1 MLKYQWEF
9 YKMKFISK
17 LLALVALMPFAFGSN
32 DTLVAFEKSNSD
44 VLTYARIDDE
54 NTEQLFADLADQ
66 DATPIYL
73 ESNYSSYYF
82 KNLNTNFG
90 NNKYGTCSY
99 VSIGMLLSFYDSYWD
114 DSFIDETY
122 DVKAEFESDRQSL
135 ADFDLI
141 PSNVN
146 SPGILFE
153 PNQLVDGLAIDSYYD
168 VIEQYSDTY
177 FQFKLIDLAMSIFG
191 EAKFDGSDSSLGM
204 QQSDVANLLSYYLSK
219 VSNISSDK
227 ASVKTFASSD
237 DELIKS
243 QMIEQIVDG
252 TPVILR
258 AKESASNAGH
268 AMIAYDYN
276 ENTGEIYVH
285 TGWRD
290 ETDNIA
296 LTHVAL
302 SDLPYDDLL
311 DVTYIQISDS
321 FEHSHALNYH
331 SSYGDNM
338 CACSYIYPR
347 EIELTS
353 GNFGDTLPT
362 FEWMSLHNEKWFPAY
377 DLKLEFS
384 ILDSNRH
391 SKLSTSRIDANSYSL
406 SQEEWDLIRFDIPGS
421 TYNILVNIDEESG
434 LFGSDDYWCR
444 KSFSKPLEYEYVPYI
459 NPDEYGFADAYPSD
473 YDTSITFINH
483 EAHNNGEFQTRR
495 YRTGYIHNEYIVLSP
510 IRKGYNHAFIEY
522 RFNKPINRID
532 VQLSHWRE
540 YSKEQLDSSNGKAE
554 VQAYIDGDWVCQ
566 LDLLADS
573 TDLPRNRNQPNTY
586 KIILDEPTY
595 NIRFYAETF
604 TTPTNDS
611 NLGRICIGNLA
622 YYECDGLPTSGYE
635 LDYNPS
641 IWQGATMS
649 NNCYGYALNNQV
661 HPGTNTVWYKQQPGE
676 YSKTNDY
683 PFTKEILKNAVTQ
696 DFALYNIDFGTKL
709 IFKEV
714 GKYSVV
720 PEGTCKVAL
729 VSYSGDYHWYRQD
742 SDGYWSHKPGT
753 TAVRRTDNSG
763 DLILDPE
770 TCDRGSYTNFLGF
783 YAVTPWN
790 NLYQA

>member
-1 MLKYQWEF
+1 ML
-9 YKMKFISK
+9 
-17 LLALVALMPFAFGSN
+17 LTALIPFTFGSN
-32 DTLVAFEKSNSD
+32 DTLVAYNRSNSENI
-44 VLTYARIDDE
+44 LAYAHIGEEDTD
-54 NTEQLFADLADQ
+54 QLFDELADK
-66 DATPIYL
+66 DATPIFL
-73 ESNYSSYYF
+73 DNNYSSYYF
-82 KNLNTNFG
+82 KNLYTNFG

-99 VSIGMLLSFYDSYWD
+99 VSLGMLLSFYDSYWD
-114 DSFIDETY
+114 DSFISETY
-122 DVKAEFESDRQSL
+122 DVKAEFESNRQLL

-153 PNQLVDGLAIDSYYD
+153 PNSLVDYLTVDDYYD
-168 VIEQYSDTY
+168 IINEYSDTY
-177 FQFKLIDLAMSIFG
+177 FQFKLIDFAMSIFG

-204 QQSDVANLLSYYLSK
+204 QQSDIAFLLATYLNE
-219 VSNISSDK
+219 VSNITSDK
-227 ASVKTFASSD
+227 ASVQTYANSN
-237 DELIKS
+237 DELIKD
-243 QMIEQIVDG
+243 QMIERIIDG

-258 AKESASNAGH
+258 AKESTSNAGH
-268 AMIAYDYN
+268 AMIAYDYD
-276 ENTGEIYVH
+276 ENTDEIYVH

-290 ETDNIA
+290 ETNNIA

-311 DVTYIQISDS
+311 DITYINISDS
-321 FEHSHALNYH
+321 FAHSHTFNYH
-331 SSYGDNM
+331 SSYGDNI

-362 FEWMSLHNEKWFPAY
+362 FEWMSLHNEKWFSTY
-377 DLKLEFS
+377 DLRFEFS
-384 ILDSNRH
+384 IQDSNRYTK
-391 SKLSTSRIDANSYSL
+391 SSTSRIDANTYSF
-406 SQEEWDLIRFDIPGS
+406 SQEEWDLIRFAIQGT
-421 TYNILVNIDEESG
+421 TYRILLNIDEQSN
-434 LFGSDDYWCR
+434 LFGSDDYWCS

-459 NPDEYGFADAYPSD
+459 NPNEYGFADAYPSD
-473 YDTSITFINH
+473 AETATTFINH
-483 EAHNNGEFQTRR
+483 EAHNNGTFQTRR
-495 YRTGYIHNEYIVLSP
+495 FRTGYIHNEYIVFSP
-510 IRKGYNHAFIEY
+510 IRSGFSHAFIEY
-522 RFNKPINRID
+522 RFNKPVDRID

-540 YSKEQLDSSNGKAE
+540 YSNEQLDSSNGKAE

-573 TDLPRNRNQPNTY
+573 TNLPRNRNQPNTY
-586 KIILDEPTY
+586 KIVLDEPTY
-595 NIRFYAETF
+595 NIRFYAETY

-622 YYECDGLPTSGYE
+622 YYEYDGLPISGYE
-635 LDYNPS
+635 LEYNPS

-649 NNCYGYALNNQV
+649 NNCYAYALNNQV
-661 HPGTNTVWYKQQPGE
+661 HPGTNNVWYKQQPGE
-676 YSKTNDY
+676 YSNTNDY
-683 PFTKEILKNAVTQ
+683 PFTKTILKNAVTQ
-696 DFALYNIDFGTKL
+696 DFAEYNEDYGTNL

-720 PEGTCKVAL
+720 PEGSYKVAL

-763 DLILDPE
+763 NLIIDPE
-770 TCDRGSYTNFLGF
+770 TCDRGLYTNFLGF

>member
-1 MLKYQWEF
+1 ML
-9 YKMKFISK
+9 
-17 LLALVALMPFAFGSN
+17 LTALIPFTFGSN
-32 DTLVAFEKSNSD
+32 DTLVAYNRSNSENI
-44 VLTYARIDDE
+44 LAYAHIGEEDTD
-54 NTEQLFADLADQ
+54 QLFDELADK
-66 DATPIYL
+66 DATPIFL
-73 ESNYSSYYF
+73 DNNYSSYYF
-82 KNLNTNFG
+82 KNLYTNFG

-99 VSIGMLLSFYDSYWD
+99 VSLGMLLSFYDSYWD
-114 DSFIDETY
+114 DSFISETY
-122 DVKAEFESDRQSL
+122 DVKAEFESNRQLL

-153 PNQLVDGLAIDSYYD
+153 PNSLVDYLTVDDYYD
-168 VIEQYSDTY
+168 IINEYSDTY
-177 FQFKLIDLAMSIFG
+177 FQFKLIDFAMSIFG

-204 QQSDVANLLSYYLSK
+204 QQSDIAFLLATYLNE
-219 VSNISSDK
+219 VSNITSDK
-227 ASVKTFASSD
+227 ASVQTYANSN
-237 DELIKS
+237 DELIKD
-243 QMIEQIVDG
+243 QMIERIIDG

-258 AKESASNAGH
+258 AKESTSNAGH
-268 AMIAYDYN
+268 AMIAYDYD
-276 ENTGEIYVH
+276 ENTDEIYVH

-290 ETDNIA
+290 ETNNIA

-311 DVTYIQISDS
+311 DITYINISDS
-321 FEHSHALNYH
+321 FAHSHTFNYH
-331 SSYGDNM
+331 SSYGDNI

-362 FEWMSLHNEKWFPAY
+362 FEWMSLHNEKWFSTY
-377 DLKLEFS
+377 DLRFEFS
-384 ILDSNRH
+384 IQDSNRYTK
-391 SKLSTSRIDANSYSL
+391 SSTSRIDANTYSF
-406 SQEEWDLIRFDIPGS
+406 SQEEWDLIRFAIQGT
-421 TYNILVNIDEESG
+421 TYRILLNIDEQSN
-434 LFGSDDYWCR
+434 LFGSDDYWCS

-459 NPDEYGFADAYPSD
+459 NPNEYGFADAYPSD
-473 YDTSITFINH
+473 AETATTFINH
-483 EAHNNGEFQTRR
+483 EAHNNGTFQTRR
-495 YRTGYIHNEYIVLSP
+495 FRTGYIHNEYIVFSP
-510 IRKGYNHAFIEY
+510 IRSGFSHAFIEY
-522 RFNKPINRID
+522 RFNKPVDRID

-540 YSKEQLDSSNGKAE
+540 YSNEQLDNSNGKAE

-573 TDLPRNRNQPNTY
+573 TNLPRNRNQPNTY
-586 KIILDEPTY
+586 KIVLDEPTY
-595 NIRFYAETF
+595 NIRFYAETY

-622 YYECDGLPTSGYE
+622 YYEYDGLPISGYE
-635 LDYNPS
+635 LEYNPS

-649 NNCYGYALNNQV
+649 NNCYAYALNNQV
-661 HPGTNTVWYKQQPGE
+661 HPGTNNVWYKQQPGE
-676 YSKTNDY
+676 YSNTNDY
-683 PFTKEILKNAVTQ
+683 PFTKTILKNAVTQ
-696 DFALYNIDFGTKL
+696 DFAEYNEDYGTNL

-720 PEGTCKVAL
+720 PEGSYKVAL

-763 DLILDPE
+763 NLIIDPE
-770 TCDRGSYTNFLGF
+770 TCDRGLYTNFLGF